1 MFDNPQDAQS
11 VMFPVMMLNIVP
23 FLLAFTV
30 VNNPGSTLGLVGSML
45 PFAAILVIPAR
56 MLLIDVP
63 VWQFAVAFLVNFVTL
78 YLVILLCGKIY
89 RFTTLMTGK
98 SASWK
103 EIYKW
108 L

>member
-11 VMFPVMMLNIVP
+11 VMFPVMMLIIVP
-23 FLLAFTV
+23 FLLAFIV

-63 VWQFAVAFLVNFVTL
+63 VWQFPVAVLVNLVTL
-78 YLVILLCGKIY
+78 YLVILL
-89 RFTTLMTGK
+89 
-98 SASWK
+98 
-103 EIYKW
+103 
-108 L
+108 